1 MQNEATSASAINRV
15 VPVETSL
22 ASPESHR
29 VPAPGGQLEAL
40 RADGSAQAS
49 TTPPAAGASEPP
61 GSEPSGPNARARG
74 QRVRP
79 RERAASGARARDAR
93 ASERERPESAGALR
107 VGVGVRARGGPR
119 LVWVGAA
126 SEAAAPQSRGDAR
139 AWRSGSGRL
148 RSGRGAPAGQLSLAA
163 GRLAGAGRFPGPE
176 WPPPRETRG
185 DTGLGRRGPRASAPF
200 GPVRPGCGAATSAG
214 AGAAPRARERG
225 VHGAARPV
233 PARSGRAPPSAAG
246 ARSPPRLLRGAP
258 GGSGPDPG
266 LARETTRHKLCLL
279 LFLAL

>member
-61 GSEPSGPNARARG
+61 GSEPSGSNARARG

-93 ASERERPESAGALR
+93 ASARERPESAGALR

-119 LVWVGAA
+119 LVWAGAA

-148 RSGRGAPAGQLSLAA
+148 RSGRGAPAGQLGLAA

-200 GPVRPGCGAATSAG
+200 GPVRPGCGAAASAG
-214 AGAAPRARERG
+214 AGAAPPGPASEVSAAPLGPSRLAAAARPPPRPELGRRPAFSGERQA
-225 VHGAARPV
+225 GAARTPGS
-233 PARSGRAPPSAAG
+233 RGRRRATNFAFYCS
-246 ARSPPRLLRGAP
+246 
-258 GGSGPDPG
+258 
-266 LARETTRHKLCLL
+266 
-279 LFLAL
+279 

>member
-1 MQNEATSASAINRV
+1 MEALKHPPHLPPQAPASRPAASPADPTRVRGARGYALASAR
-15 VPVETSL
+15 
-22 ASPESHR
+22 
-29 VPAPGGQLEAL
+29 
-40 RADGSAQAS
+40 RA
-49 TTPPAAGASEPP
+49 
-61 GSEPSGPNARARG
+61 
-74 QRVRP
+74 
-79 RERAASGARARDAR
+79 GARARDAR
-93 ASERERPESAGALR
+93 ASARERPESAGALR

-119 LVWVGAA
+119 LVWAGAA

-148 RSGRGAPAGQLSLAA
+148 RSGRGAPAGQLGLAA

-225 VHGAARPV
+225 VRGAARPV